1 MHQLPTDAG
10 SVEWLGQP
18 DSWVRGKWRRA
29 GIFAAVALVVAGL
42 IAVGIVMFAPG
53 TRTQM
58 YAIYPVVLAAFA
70 ASIFTVV
77 EMSPAPTSVLR
88 LAGID
93 RDRRRPIRRA
103 VARADLATLPAD
115 EVPVARA
122 LATATARYVPLQVFQ
137 MGTLYLGLLANVLVL
152 ASLGSSD
159 SLVVLNRVVAGTLIA
174 VAAVG
179 FPYMLARA
187 ARAKRVA
194 ALAE

>member
-18 DSWVRGKWRRA
+18 DSWVREKWRRS
-29 GIFAAVALVVAGL
+29 GGFAAVALVVAGL
-42 IAVGIVMFAPG
+42 VAVGIAMFAPSA
-53 TRTQM
+53 REQM
-58 YAIYPVVLAAFA
+58 FAIYPVVLAAFA

-77 EMSPAPTSVLR
+77 VMSPAPTSVLR
-88 LAGID
+88 LVGID

-137 MGTLYLGLLANVLVL
+137 LGTLYLGLLANVVAS

-159 SLVVLNRVVAGTLIA
+159 SLVMFNRVVVGVLIL
-174 VAAVG
+174 VAAIG
-179 FPYMLARA
+179 FPYMLWRA

-194 ALAE
+194 ALTA